1 MNVKYRGGMS
11 LLRRRTATALGSY
24 GATALGIV
32 GTVVAARVLDPPDF
46 GRLTLVLAT
55 VALFQLLLDLTSEE
69 ALVKY
74 GFRFAERADWGRFR
88 RLFEVA
94 LGFKTASAIVAGLL
108 VAVLAPFSEN
118 VFSVDIT
125 TPLFVAAV
133 LPLLYSFEGTA
144 AGALILRGRYDVRAG
159 FLLVSMALRLGAILI
174 GAPRG
179 VTATVVALVVAQT
192 ISTLAIGAVGLAAFR
207 RFPAA
212 EHAPLGEHRAEIV
225 RFVLQSSVGTG
236 LVSLRGWIAPLLL
249 GVVSDV
255 RQVGLFRA
263 AQAPQ
268 QGFAALSSP
277 VRLILLTEQTRD
289 WERGRPEQVLSGVRR
304 YSLGAAA
311 LMAVAVPV
319 FWLLMPTL
327 VRVVIGSDYEGATNA
342 ARVILLAAAVQ
353 LVYGWTKSLP
363 VTIGR
368 PGLRIIAHAVETAVL
383 VPLLVVL
390 GDRWGATGA
399 AGAVLAST
407 IAFALVWTFLVLR
420 LRSHPL
426 VQPST
431 A

>member
-1 MNVKYRGGMS
+1 VKYRGRVNV
-11 LLRRRTATALGSY
+11 LQRRAATALGSY
-24 GATALGIV
+24 GATVLGIV
-32 GTVVAARVLDPPDF
+32 GTVVAARLLEPFDF
-46 GRLTLVLAT
+46 GRLTLVVAT
-55 VALFQLLLDLTSEE
+55 VSLFQLLLDLTSEE

-74 GFRFAERADWGRFR
+74 GFRFSERGEWGRFR

-94 LGFKTASAIVAGLL
+94 LGFKTASALVAGLL
-108 VAVLAPFSEN
+108 VAALAPFSDD
-118 VFSVDIT
+118 VFGVDIT
-125 TPLFVAAV
+125 TPLLVAAV

-159 FLLVSMALRLGAILI
+159 FLLVSMALRLVAILI
-174 GAPRG
+174 GATRG
-179 VTATVVALVVAQT
+179 VTETVVALVIAQVVATLT
-192 ISTLAIGAVGLAAFR
+192 IGTVGVAAFR
-207 RFPAA
+207 RFPA
-212 EHAPLGEHRAEIV
+212 EGRAPLGEHRGEIV

-249 GVVSDV
+249 GVVNDV

-289 WERGRPEQVLSGVRR
+289 WERGRPEAVLASVRR
-304 YSLGAAA
+304 YALGAAA

-319 FWLLMPTL
+319 FWLLMPWL
-327 VRVVIGSDYEGATNA
+327 VRVVLGSNFSGATEA

-353 LVYGWTKSLP
+353 LVFGWTKSLP

-368 PGLRIIAHAVETAVL
+368 PGLRIVAHAVELAVL
-383 VPLLVVL
+383 VPLVIAF

-407 IAFALVWTFLVLR
+407 IAFALVWTFLLIR
-420 LRSHPL
+420 LRSNPL

>member
-1 MNVKYRGGMS
+1 VSNVN
-11 LLRRRTATALGSY
+11 LLRRRAATALGSY

-32 GTVVAARVLDPPDF
+32 GTVVAARVLEPSGF
-46 GRLTLVLAT
+46 GRLTVVLAT

-108 VAVLAPFSEN
+108 VAVLAPFSAHAFGVE
-118 VFSVDIT
+118 IT
-125 TPLFVAAV
+125 TPLLIAAV

-144 AGALILRGRYDVRAG
+144 AGALILRGRYDVRAW

-192 ISTLAIGAVGLAAFR
+192 ISTLSLCAVGLAAFR
-207 RFPAA
+207 RFPSA
-212 EHAPLGEHRAEIV
+212 EHEALGEHRPEIV

-277 VRLILLTEQTRD
+277 VRLILLTEQTRE
-289 WERGRPEQVLSGVRR
+289 WERGRPEQVLAGVRR

-327 VRVVIGSDYEGATNA
+327 VRVVLGSNFEDATNA

-368 PGLRIIAHAVETAVL
+368 PGLRIVAHAVETAVL
-383 VPLLVVL
+383 APLLVVL
-390 GDRWGATGA
+390 GNRWGATGA

-407 IAFALVWTFLVLR
+407 IAFALVWTFLVVR